1 MVLEAS
7 WQGDAAQRRVDL
19 ERVRG
24 KSCRALVRGA
34 VGEAAAEAV
43 HEGIVRMLRHRSG
56 TPYEDLYVYD
66 MRDGSLI
73 GSVVNARAPKRVEL
87 TEGLAASISSAVEG
101 GAAIAIVHNHPD
113 SMPPSAADIKSL
125 VAHRARRGVI
135 ACHDGS
141 LYVFWFVGDP
151 APGYTV
157 DDDTIRLLSQLRGG
171 SESDLLRGYEES
183 LGVRVEH
190 LRCR

>member
-1 MVLEAS
+1 MVLEAP

-34 VGEAAAEAV
+34 VGEAAAEAI

-87 TEGLAASISSAVEG
+87 TEGLATSISSAVEG

-141 LYVFWFVGDP
+141 LYVFWVVDEER
-151 APGYTV
+151 AGYTV
-157 DDDTIRLLSQLRGG
+157 RNERVDRISRLWGDDESRLLRAF
-171 SESDLLRGYEES
+171 EDE
-183 LGVRVEH
+183 LGVHVEH
-190 LRCR
+190 LC

>member
-1 MVLEAS
+1 M
-7 WQGDAAQRRVDL
+7 
-19 ERVRG
+19 
-24 KSCRALVRGA
+24 
-34 VGEAAAEAV
+34 GEAAAEAI

-73 GSVVNARAPKRVEL
+73 GSVVNAGAPKRVEL
-87 TEGLAASISSAVEG
+87 TEGLATSISSAVEG

-141 LYVFWFVGDP
+141 LYVFWVVDEER
-151 APGYTV
+151 AGYTV
-157 DDDTIRLLSQLRGG
+157 RNERVDRISRLWGDDESRLLRAF
-171 SESDLLRGYEES
+171 EDE
-183 LGVRVEH
+183 LGVHVEH
-190 LRCR
+190 LR

>member
-1 MVLEAS
+1 MAFEAP

-24 KSCRALVRGA
+24 KSCRALVRRA

-66 MRDGSLI
+66 MRDGTLI

-101 GAAIAIVHNHPD
+101 GAAIVIVHNHPD

-125 VAHRARRGVI
+125 VAHRACRGVI

-141 LYVFWFVGDP
+141 LYVFWVVDEER
-151 APGYTV
+151 AGYTV
-157 DDDTIRLLSQLRGG
+157 RNERVDRISRLWGDDESRLLRAF
-171 SESDLLRGYEES
+171 EDE
-183 LGVRVEH
+183 LGVHVEH
-190 LRCR
+190 LR

>member
-1 MVLEAS
+1 MVLEAP

-24 KSCRALVRGA
+24 KSCRVLVRGA
-34 VGEAAAEAV
+34 VGEAAAEAI

-87 TEGLAASISSAVEG
+87 TEGLATSISSAVEG

-141 LYVFWFVGDP
+141 LYVFWVVDEER
-151 APGYTV
+151 AGYTV
-157 DDDTIRLLSQLRGG
+157 RNERVDRISRLWGDDESRLFRAF
-171 SESDLLRGYEES
+171 EDE
-183 LGVRVEH
+183 LGVHVEH
-190 LRCR
+190 LR

>member
-1 MVLEAS
+1 MVLEAP
-7 WQGDAAQRRVDL
+7 WQGDAAQRGVDL

-24 KSCRALVRGA
+24 KSCRVLVRGA
-34 VGEAAAEAV
+34 VGEAAAEAI

-73 GSVVNARAPKRVEL
+73 GSVVNAGAPKRVEL
-87 TEGLAASISSAVEG
+87 TEGLATSISSAVEG

-141 LYVFWFVGDP
+141 LYVFWVVDEER
-151 APGYTV
+151 AGYTV
-157 DDDTIRLLSQLRGG
+157 RNERVDRISRLWGDDESRLLRAF
-171 SESDLLRGYEES
+171 EDE
-183 LGVRVEH
+183 LGVHVEH
-190 LRCR
+190 LR